1 MHKLYTVGMHNAILG
16 NDLKNIGLVDTRG
29 FSLIRS
35 TAGAFVL
42 LFRVLSP
49 KHDWGEDVLYKN
61 WKSTKL
67 YLGTS
72 EGFFSKFLTCN
83 PIFFF
88 IREYPRGYPPS

>member
-1 MHKLYTVGMHNAILG
+1 MRVLITHKLCTVGMRNAILG
-16 NDLKNIGLVDTRG
+16 NDIGLVDTRG

-61 WKSTKL
+61 WTSTKL
-67 YLGTS
+67 ELGTS
-72 EGFFSKFLTCN
+72 EGFFSKFLTYI
-83 PIFFF
+83 PIFFL
-88 IREYPRGYPPS
+88 